1 MEKSQKRRVDPE
13 ALKKEAAEAA
23 LAYVPKGCVLG
34 VGTGSTTMY
43 FIRGLKKGWVRGAVP
58 SSKESERALRK
69 KGIPVLDLNQAKKV
83 SVYVDGADE
92 VDRRMRLIKGGG
104 GALTREKIIATA
116 ANKFICIVD
125 ESKLVKRLGKF
136 PVPMEVVPMARDQ
149 VAKEIRRRGGRPVWR
164 KNFMTDNGG
173 EILDVHGWRV
183 TDPVKKEREL
193 EGIPGVICAGIF
205 GKRRADLVLVG
216 GPLGVREIKGGR
228 GIRW

>member
-1 MEKSQKRRVDPE
+1 MR
-13 ALKKEAAEAA
+13 AFKKEAAEAA

-43 FIRGLKKGWVRGAVP
+43 FIQGLQKGWVRGAVP
-58 SSKESERALRK
+58 SSKETERALRR
-69 KGIPVLDLNQAKKV
+69 KGIRVLDLNQAKRV

-92 VDRRMRLIKGGG
+92 VDPKLRLIKGGG
-104 GALTREKIIATA
+104 GALTREKIIANA
-116 ANKFICIVD
+116 AKKFICIVD

-136 PVPMEVVPMARDQ
+136 PVPMEVVPMARGQ

-164 KNFMTDNGG
+164 KNFITDNGG

-183 TDPVKKEREL
+183 TDPVKKEKEL
-193 EGIPGVICAGIF
+193 EEIPGVICAGVF

-216 GPLGVREIKGGR
+216 GPLGVRKIRGGR
-228 GIRW
+228 GTRW